1 MLEACNLLQSC
12 FPEFGFLHRPS
23 FADELLTSSVET
35 TMLYAI
41 LAVTGR
47 FIPELVSQHAGPE
60 ATGDFY
66 AAKAEIAVMA
76 HVLDDPDPVVVQSL
90 LLISLHHWGA
100 CNGSRAWMLAG
111 ML

>member
-1 MLEACNLLQSC
+1 
-12 FPEFGFLHRPS
+12 
-23 FADELLTSSVET
+23 
-35 TMLYAI
+35 MLYAI

-76 HVLDDPDPVVVQSL
+76 HVLDDPNPVVVQSL

-111 ML
+111 MLQSRFETVSLLTTVQGLLSGWRKR